1 MRNASIILPARD
13 NDGADLSPL
22 HAILAAELCN
32 TFGGFTASAV
42 TGAWRDD
49 TDGRIY
55 QDESTEYRIA
65 ADWNPAQRE
74 ALESI
79 AARYCAEARQV
90 VIYVQ
95 HANGAVSFV
104 PPVEYAEAV
113 ETAPRTGEPDHKGA
127 RRKQAEAFGELFARV
142 A

>member
-1 MRNASIILPARD
+1 MRNASIILPAHD
-13 NDGADLSPL
+13 NDGASLAAL
-22 HAILAAELCN
+22 HAVLSLELCE
-32 TFGGFTASAV
+32 TFGGYTARDV
-42 TGAWRDD
+42 RGAWRDES
-49 TDGRIY
+49 DGRVY

-65 ADWNPAQRE
+65 ADWNPEQRL

-90 VIYVQ
+90 CLYLE
-95 HANGAVSFV
+95 HANGAVIFV
-104 PPVEYAEAV
+104 EPAAYEAPA
-113 ETAPRTGEPDHKGA
+113 ETARRTAEPEHKGA